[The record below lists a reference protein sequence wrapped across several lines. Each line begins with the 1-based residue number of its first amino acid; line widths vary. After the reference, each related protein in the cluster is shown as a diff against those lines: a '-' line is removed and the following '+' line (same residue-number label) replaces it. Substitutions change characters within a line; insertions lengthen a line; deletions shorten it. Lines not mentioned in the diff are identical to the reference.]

1 MSKSATDNLRRIV
14 AIGACGGLFF
24 FTSARAEDAVL
35 PPAATTFKPVPPLSN
50 SALTPRLTDSLGD
63 PLPTG
68 ARMRLGTVRFRPPS
82 GVQEIAVS
90 PDGKTVVTLGDHL
103 IIWDA
108 PTGKERFR
116 SNELPIRSQAAS
128 YGCRALCFSAD
139 GQHFYTP
146 GVLDDLML
154 WDLDGR
160 SQQIPIPLAKDDP
173 IRGQPGI
180 IARQCRA
187 IDVVGNGEL
196 LAQGTSRGVTVLGRD
211 HNVLFEIANAAQGN
225 LRDKAKVKGYAGKLN
240 SDRMAFGGDFS
251 FVRFS
256 PDGKLLAVVLS
267 QKPDE
272 LRLLEAPTGKELR
285 RIPFEHWMV
294 RLDFSPDS
302 LHLVTTERDSSA
314 RLYDVES
321 GRCSWSH
328 IVKLDNPNEN
338 YTSAVAFSP
347 DGKIAAVCA
356 TDELIH
362 LLDAS
367 TGEEVGVLKGH
378 AWYPWTLSFTADSK
392 MLYSSGW
399 DPAIRRW
406 DVAARLQL
414 PPPTGVRGTEVVT
427 ISPDGKML
435 AYEETGGIVHLVRAE
450 DGSEFRTLAD
460 DGCRFSQLRFSHD
473 SRLLAAGGSIGGD
486 VRVVIFEA
494 ATGAVKHRFS
504 WPKGGDPHSTIE
516 SLEFTPN
523 GDRLAAAVFRQSAAY
538 VWDLKTGEQFAKL
551 AHNDVYGLSFSS
563 EGKTLATAGWDRIVR
578 LWEMETGV
586 ELRRLAVEDRDGN
599 QKRDVRMYAVCY
611 SPAGDVLATAH
622 MDHSVR
628 LWSVKDLSLRG
639 TLNVGD
645 GFTFGA
651 MSFSPD
657 GLWLVTGGRSGKV
670 TLWDV
675 LEARVLGGVGQHESY
690 VYTVSFG
697 NDARTIVSGGADG
710 VGYVWD
716 LRRFSNRDMQDLT
729 SLWGDFLSE
738 DSQSVFYAACDLSS
752 HPEIAVRL
760 LREKLRPVRFLIDE
774 RRDAPAPGVE
784 AAQVR
789 RLKKILVEK
798 PDSDTIRGISARR
811 ALAILSRLGTADA
824 QALLEELA
832 RRDPTSDLGM
842 LATAALKVAVPV
854 K

>member
-1 MSKSATDNLRRIV
+1 
-14 AIGACGGLFF
+14 
-24 FTSARAEDAVL
+24 
-35 PPAATTFKPVPPLSN
+35 
-50 SALTPRLTDSLGD
+50 
-63 PLPTG
+63 
-68 ARMRLGTVRFRPPS
+68 
-82 GVQEIAVS
+82 
-90 PDGKTVVTLGDHL
+90 
-103 IIWDA
+103 
-108 PTGKERFR
+108 
-116 SNELPIRSQAAS
+116 
-128 YGCRALCFSAD
+128 
-139 GQHFYTP
+139 
-146 GVLDDLML
+146 
-154 WDLDGR
+154 
-160 SQQIPIPLAKDDP
+160 
-173 IRGQPGI
+173 
-180 IARQCRA
+180 
-187 IDVVGNGEL
+187 
-196 LAQGTSRGVTVLGRD
+196 
-211 HNVLFEIANAAQGN
+211 
-225 LRDKAKVKGYAGKLN
+225 LRDAAKAKGYGGGIQV
-240 SDRMAFGGDFS
+240 DRLAFGGHFS

-256 PDGKLLAVVLS
+256 PDGKSLAVVLS
-267 QKPDE
+267 QTPDE
-272 LRLLEAPTGKELR
+272 LRLLEAATGKEQH
-285 RIPFEHWMV
+285 RIPLEQWMV
-294 RLDFSPDS
+294 RLDFSPDGR
-302 LHLVTTERDSSA
+302 HVVTTERDNA
-314 RLYDVES
+314 VRLYDTES
-321 GRCSWSH
+321 GKSKWSH
-328 IVKLDNPNEN
+328 VVNLENPNEN

-378 AWYPWTLSFTADSK
+378 SWYPWTLSFTADSK

-414 PPPTGVRGTEVVT
+414 PPPTGIRATEVVT
-427 ISPDGKML
+427 ISPDGNTL
-435 AYEETGGIVHLVRAE
+435 AYEETGGIVHLVKSE
-450 DGSEFRTLAD
+450 DGSELRTLAD
-460 DGCRFSQLRFSHD
+460 DGCHFSQLRFSHD
-473 SRLLAAGGSIGGD
+473 SRLLAAGGAIGGE

-494 ATGAVKHRFS
+494 ATGVVRHRFS
-504 WPKGGDPHSTIE
+504 WPKGRDPHSTIE
-516 SLEFTPN
+516 CLDFTPS
-523 GDRLAAAVFRQSAAY
+523 GDRLAAAVFRQSAVY

-551 AHNDVYGLSFSS
+551 THNDVYGLSFSP
-563 EGKTLATAGWDRIVR
+563 EGKALATAGWDRIVR

-586 ELRRLAVEDRDGN
+586 ESRRLAIEDREGN
-599 QKRDVRMYAVCY
+599 QKRDVRMYGVCY
-611 SPAGDVLATAH
+611 SPAGDILATAH
-622 MDHSVR
+622 MDHTVR
-628 LWSVKDLSLRG
+628 LWNVKDLSLRG

-651 MSFSPD
+651 ISFSQD
-657 GLWLVTGGRSGKV
+657 GLWLATGGRSGKV

-675 LEARVLGGVGQHESY
+675 LEARALRGVGHHESY

-716 LRRFSNRDMQDLT
+716 LRRFSNRDNLELT
-729 SLWGDFLSE
+729 SLWGDLLSE

-752 HPEIAVRL
+752 NPEIAVKL

-774 RRDAPAPGVE
+774 RRDAPSPGVE

-798 PDSDTIRGISARR
+798 PDSDTIRSISARR

-842 LATAALKVAVPV
+842 LATAALKAAFPM